1 MNAIQVTVGNGRH
14 YGGGM
19 TVDEHASIDDGR
31 LHLLVVKPRGFWKLI
46 RFFPD
51 LYRGRHQTWDGVRP
65 LVGRNIEITTNRP
78 LNVNTDGELT
88 TVTPA
93 RFHVVSQALSVFA
106 PPQRPANQ
114 KR

>member
-1 MNAIQVTVGNGRH
+1 
-14 YGGGM
+14 M